1 VRTCSPSQRHL
12 SQERIYFT
20 GVPLQR
26 LQLRLQQLDFLVRL
40 GGGVGGSGL

>member
-1 VRTCSPSQRHL
+1 
-12 SQERIYFT
+12 
-20 GVPLQR
+20 LQR